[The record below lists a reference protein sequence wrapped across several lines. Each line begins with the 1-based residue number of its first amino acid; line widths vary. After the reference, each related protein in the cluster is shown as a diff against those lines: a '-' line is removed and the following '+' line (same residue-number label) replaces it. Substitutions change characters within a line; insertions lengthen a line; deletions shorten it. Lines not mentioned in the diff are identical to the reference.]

1 MARSIADLVRLA
13 VITVFAIPFI
23 PAASH
28 LSLRAEETP
37 SEDSL
42 LVHCASGQGPGSMPP
57 LSPDTII
64 VKYAPSVST
73 LRRYSL
79 AQQYECRIDRS
90 CDAGD
95 FQLVGIP
102 QWTSPQQMVEV
113 FGQHEEVEYAELN
126 YYARLAFV
134 PDDTFYSYQWNLN
147 DPNAG
152 GIGMQAAWDIQRGDP
167 NVIVAIVDTGVAYED
182 FDIYRQAPDLAGTLF
197 VPGYD
202 FVNDDSHPNDDQGH
216 GTHVAGTIAQS
227 TNNNMGVAGVAFGC
241 SIMPVKVLDQDG
253 TGDYFTIASGILFAV
268 ANGARVINLSLGGTQ
283 PSRTLRS
290 AVKTA
295 YERGVTV
302 VCAAGNGFLEG
313 NAASYPA
320 AEQDYCIA
328 VGAIRYDRTRA
339 PYSNTGSYISLVAPG
354 GDLQLDQNNDRY
366 ADGILQ
372 QTFVSAPNTFAYWFF
387 QGTSMAAPH
396 VSGVAAL
403 LASRGVTQPDKIRE
417 AIKLTAVDLGT
428 PGWDEEYGWG
438 LVDAF
443 AALEYTTPGDLGGDN
458 VVDARDLLIFSRHWL
473 QRGAGEVVGD
483 LNGDRRVDLSDF
495 ALLAADWGPIINS
508 VSAGD

>member
-1 MARSIADLVRLA
+1 
-13 VITVFAIPFI
+13 
-23 PAASH
+23 
-28 LSLRAEETP
+28 
-37 SEDSL
+37 
-42 LVHCASGQGPGSMPP
+42 MPP
-57 LSPDTII
+57 FSSDGII
-64 VKYAPSVST
+64 VKFAPGVST
-73 LRRYSL
+73 VQQYSI
-79 AQQYECRIDRS
+79 AQQYECWIDRS

-102 QWTSPQQMVEV
+102 GWMSPQRMVEV
-113 FGQHEEVEYAELN
+113 FEQHEEIEYAELN
-126 YYARLAFV
+126 YYARLDFV
-134 PDDTFYSYQWNLN
+134 PDDTFYPYQWNLD

-152 GIGMQAAWDIQRGDP
+152 GIGTRAAWDIQRGDP

-182 FDIYRQAPDLAGTLF
+182 FDIYRQAPDLAGTRF

-202 FVNDDSHPNDDQGH
+202 FINDDSHPNDDQGH

-227 TNNNMGVAGVAFGC
+227 TDNNVGVAGVAFGC
-241 SIMPVKVLDQDG
+241 SIMPVKVLDQNG

-268 ANGARVINLSLGGTQ
+268 ENGARVINLSLGGMES
-283 PSRTLRS
+283 SRTLRT
-290 AVKTA
+290 AVRTA

-320 AEQDYCIA
+320 AERDYCIA

-339 PYSNTGSYISLVAPG
+339 PYSNTGSYISVVAPG
-354 GDLQLDQNNDRY
+354 GDLRLDQNNDNY

-372 QTFVSAPNTFAYWFF
+372 QTFVSDPNVFAYWFF

-403 LASRGVTQPDKIRE
+403 LASRGVTRPDKIRE
-417 AIKLTAVDLGT
+417 AIEHTAVDLGT

-443 AALEYTTPGDLGGDN
+443 AALDYAKPGDLAGDN
-458 VVDARDLLIFSRHWL
+458 VVDARDLLILSRHWL
-473 QRGAGEVVGD
+473 QRGGGEVVGD
-483 LNGDRRVDLSDF
+483 LNGDHRVDLSDF
-495 ALLAADWGPIINS
+495 ALLAAYWGPIINP
-508 VSAGD
+508 VLTGD